1 MENPTQLQ
9 LLQAAVFFSAG
20 IAVGVVYD
28 ICRAVRRCS
37 GKTVQAMAD
46 VLFVF
51 ALSSLLF
58 VLAMLVGE
66 GQLRIFMT
74 GCTALGAAAYS
85 SVCSET
91 VVPLLCKG
99 LRGCKWLAA
108 LVKIPLGQ
116 VKNFIKSIKNLFP
129 KRSVWV
135 KMNGYSF
142 NMRQYGFRRTRN
154 GEAAENSHETDGMD
168 GLHRDR
174 CNGNIRRVEYS
185 SSAVSADQSGGISRG
200 TGGTDRS
207 ARSGK

>member
-20 IAVGVVYD
+20 IAAGVVYD
-28 ICRAVRRCS
+28 VCRAVRRCS
-37 GKTVQAMAD
+37 GRVIQAVAD
-46 VLFVF
+46 ILFVF
-51 ALSSLLF
+51 AAASLLF

-66 GQLRIFMT
+66 GQLRIFMM
-74 GCTALGAAAYS
+74 GCTVLGATAYS
-85 SVCSET
+85 SVCSAT

-99 LRGCKWLAA
+99 IRGCKRVIA

-116 VKNFIKSIKNLFP
+116 VKIFIKSIKNLFP
-129 KRSVWV
+129 KRGVWV
-135 KMNGYSF
+135 KMNGYCF
-142 NMRQYGFRRTRN
+142 NMRQYGFRRARN

-174 CNGNIRRVEYS
+174 CNGDIRRVEYS
-185 SSAVSADQSGGISRG
+185 SGTVSAGESRG
-200 TGGTDRS
+200 IPRCTDAANRT